1 MQLSGG
7 ERQRIALARAFLKN
21 APILILDEP
30 TSSIDIK
37 TEKEIMEIMER
48 LSIGRT
54 VFIIAHRLSTLKH
67 CDLLLGIEKG
77 QIAFVRS
84 DVGKAI
90 GDPFTF
96 ATLRPHAEKRNLDA
110 HLAQS

>member
-1 MQLSGG
+1 
-7 ERQRIALARAFLKN
+7 
-21 APILILDEP
+21 LDEP

-37 TEKEIMEIMER
+37 TEREIIDVMER

-77 QIAFVRS
+77 RLAFIRS
-84 DVGKAI
+84 DVSKAI
-90 GDPFTF
+90 GDPSVF
-96 ATLRPHAEKRNLDA
+96 AAAQIFPLSREEKFG
-110 HLAQS
+110 S

>member
-7 ERQRIALARAFLKN
+7 QRQRIALARAFLKN

-37 TEKEIMEIMER
+37 TEREIVEVMER
-48 LSIGRT
+48 LSMGRT

-77 QIAFVRS
+77 RLTFIRS
-84 DVGKAI
+84 DVSTAI
-90 GDPFTF
+90 GDTSVVAAPQIHP
-96 ATLRPHAEKRNLDA
+96 LSREEKFV
-110 HLAQS
+110 S